1 MNQDL
6 EVNDKSQD
14 LTKALDE
21 QWACVIGNIDD
32 TELRADKDQA
42 FSIAKNVLTGVGS
55 ALKFQDFEDAYTII
69 TMDEVGIE
77 KG

>member
-1 MNQDL
+1 M
-6 EVNDKSQD
+6 
-14 LTKALDE
+14 
-21 QWACVIGNIDD
+21 IGNIDD